1 MSGPQIPRINTQDIQ
16 GQDVVSNSSDDHFSS
31 ASEGADNT
39 PGQDYPPQ
47 SPIPITRVERV
58 DDTPAHGE
66 VPGTPAYSLRTQD
79 AVPDEIEIVPEGRRS
94 RSATLQI
101 AGGRSRGNSA
111 ASNSS
116 TGSRPMTPG
125 GTPVPKLIVER
136 VDNKPAHGEV
146 EGTEAHAKRL
156 ADATPDEVRA
166 ASPIAASGENG
177 HDQVEQDPENRQAWF
192 RSMWE
197 GNQDQQE
204 TPTQAS
210 TKMDANLQEDA
221 AEDVPDDE
229 DDFGDDFDDFAEGG
243 EDDDFGDFDEPATP
257 APVPETQTYSLPDS
271 LAGLPKLDLQ
281 PDISASDLQ
290 DAISPYLDL
299 IFPDQPVPPPASA
312 IPPLDMSNSSPF
324 LSDRSL
330 SLWQQLVQPPPMQ
343 PPNWT
348 RSKIRRLFLV
358 SLGVPVDLD
367 EILPPSKQK
376 RLVLPNINLAS
387 SDSKLDRLRSSDG
400 ANDSTTSL
408 DSKTGAPKK
417 SSQHKRTGT
426 VKGPPPPP
434 EFDSNRAALVC
445 RTTEEAMKNMEDD
458 ELRQHVKTLEEL
470 NHEASSVLEYWLLRK
485 DEGLKEKEALEG
497 VIENLVGFVK
507 GRRGG
512 GK

>member
-1 MSGPQIPRINTQDIQ
+1 MAAPQIPRINTQDIQ

-31 ASEGADNT
+31 ASEGDNGT
-39 PGQDYPPQ
+39 PNPNNPPQ

-58 DDTPAHGE
+58 DDSAAHGE

-101 AGGRSRGNSA
+101 SGTRSRGNSA
-111 ASNSS
+111 ASTSS

-125 GTPVPKLIVER
+125 GTPIPRLVVER

-146 EGTEAHAKRL
+146 EGTPAYEKRL
-156 ADATPDEVRA
+156 ADASPDEVRKASA
-166 ASPIAASGENG
+166 AARSGENG
-177 HDQVEQDPENRQAWF
+177 QDQVEQDPEDRQAWF

-197 GNQDQQE
+197 GKHEDDTPTQE
-204 TPTQAS
+204 TPQTTQN
-210 TKMDANLQEDA
+210 DIPDDD
-221 AEDVPDDE
+221 AEDDDAG
-229 DDFGDDFDDFAEGG
+229 FGDDFDDFAEGG
-243 EDDDFGDFDEPATP
+243 EDDDFGDFDEPTTP
-257 APVPETQTYSLPDS
+257 APVPEQRPQPYSLPDA
-271 LAGLPKLDLQ
+271 LAGLPPLDLK
-281 PDISASDLQ
+281 PDLEGSELQ
-290 DAISPYLDL
+290 ETISPYLDL
-299 IFPDQPVPPPASA
+299 IFPDSPALPSS

-330 SLWQQLVQPPPMQ
+330 SLWQQLVSPPPMQ

-376 RLVLPNINLAS
+376 RLVLPDINLAS
-387 SDSKLDRLRSSDG
+387 PRASSTQLNRLRSDG
-400 ANDSTTSL
+400 ANDSSTSI

-417 SSQHKRTGT
+417 SAPKRTGT
-426 VKGPPPPP
+426 LKGPPPPP
-434 EFDSNRAALVC
+434 DFDSNRAMLIC
-445 RTTEEAMKNMEDD
+445 RTTEEAMIGMEDR
-458 ELRQHVKTLEEL
+458 ELQDHLSTLEML
-470 NHEASSVLEYWLLRK
+470 NRDSSKMLEHWLQRK
-485 DEGLKEKEALEG
+485 DESLKEKEALEG

-512 GK
+512 K

>member
-31 ASEGADNT
+31 ASEGGHPT
-39 PGQDYPPQ
+39 PSQDYPPQ

-58 DDTPAHGE
+58 DDEPAHGE

-101 AGGRSRGNSA
+101 AGRSRGNSA
-111 ASNSS
+111 ASISS

-125 GTPVPKLIVER
+125 GTPIPKLIVER
-136 VDNKPAHGEV
+136 VDDKPAHGEV
-146 EGTEAHAKRL
+146 EGTEAYAKRM

-166 ASPIAASGENG
+166 ASPIAASGEN
-177 HDQVEQDPENRQAWF
+177 DQVEQDPENRQEWF

-197 GNQDQQE
+197 GSQE
-204 TPTQAS
+204 QTPTQAS
-210 TKMDANLQEDA
+210 TQVDATLPGDA
-221 AEDVPDDE
+221 ADDVPDDGDDDD

-257 APVPETQTYSLPDS
+257 APLPETQTYSLPDA

-299 IFPDQPVPPPASA
+299 IFPDQPAPPPPSA

-376 RLVLPNINLAS
+376 RLVLPNINLSS

-426 VKGPPPPP
+426 IKGPPPPP

-458 ELRQHVKTLEEL
+458 ELRQHLKTLEEL

-485 DEGLKEKEALEG
+485 DEALKEKEALDG